1 MFESY
6 SDGGIKETSEVD
18 GGRNREM
25 SGVGESGV
33 GTVCERK

>member
-25 SGVGESGV
+25 SGVGR
-33 GTVCERK
+33 VCERK